1 MLIGI
6 FFKAPTPS
14 WIATLPD
21 SKETLATCC
30 AAASAVSSAD
40 LFFFSQLMLFILSV
54 KFPVTSD
61 LSNPS
66 YIGDA

>member
-21 SKETLATCC
+21 SKETLATCY
-30 AAASAVSSAD
+30 AAASAP
-40 LFFFSQLMLFILSV
+40 FFSRSVFSQLMLFILSV
-54 KFPVTSD
+54 KFPVMPD